1 MGIVHNL
8 HGNYGHKFNT
18 TKWFNLK
25 KNYQYNVPAQGIIL
39 MSCLLWY
46 TNTLSVLIR
55 VGVSRVSMV
64 RICDSSK
71 VLLLVWELYY
81 GGIIFIAFNRCM
93 HVFVYVI
100 LFHFS
105 FISYVQA
112 T

>member
-1 MGIVHNL
+1 
-8 HGNYGHKFNT
+8 
-18 TKWFNLK
+18 
-25 KNYQYNVPAQGIIL
+25 